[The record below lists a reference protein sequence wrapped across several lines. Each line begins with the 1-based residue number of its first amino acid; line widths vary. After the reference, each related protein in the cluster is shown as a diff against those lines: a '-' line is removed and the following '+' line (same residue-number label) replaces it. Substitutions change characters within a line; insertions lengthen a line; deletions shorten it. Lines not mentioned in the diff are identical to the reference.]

1 MSIQE
6 IVLKIKGWAGDYD
19 PDTIHRQVQVLILAV
34 LGLCL
39 GLSGYFI
46 GRIQSSVKHQIP
58 PDPVVIRYPPQPTT
72 TCEYVTKPVIEQSS
86 ETDSSESGGN
96 YVASKTGK
104 TYYPKNCKS
113 VNRIKPENR
122 VYFTTVREATAKG
135 LTLSK
140 ACTSS

>member
-19 PDTIHRQVQVLILAV
+19 LEKLHLVIQVLILGV
-34 LGLCL
+34 LGLSL
-39 GLSGYFI
+39 ALMGYFV
-46 GRIQSSVKHQIP
+46 GRMQSLRQSVHAEPIQVL
-58 PDPVVIRYPPQPTT
+58 YPPQVETV
-72 TCEYVTKPVIEQSS
+72 CETPPLEKPINQPQVGQLEPQ
-86 ETDSSESGGN
+86 GN

-122 VYFTTVREATAKG
+122 VYFTTVREAIDKG

-140 ACTSS
+140 SCTSS